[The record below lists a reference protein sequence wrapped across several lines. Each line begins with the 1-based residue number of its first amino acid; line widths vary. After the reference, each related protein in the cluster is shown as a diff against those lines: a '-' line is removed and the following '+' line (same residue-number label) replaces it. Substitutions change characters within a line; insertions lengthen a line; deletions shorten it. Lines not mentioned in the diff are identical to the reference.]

1 MPWGLR
7 RIDNLGRGEHKAVR
21 PAGGGGTA
29 FVLCVYSRR
38 AEAVFGQS
46 FKQDTVS
53 VNPKWVL
60 SEPNSASTASLG
72 KRGLLL
78 DASGQNGG
86 SDLWPS
92 TNYNA
97 SLLLQPISP
106 ALDYTITT
114 DIDFAP
120 INNYMGAGIVL
131 TTQTSGFTPS
141 SVFHRFEYGD
151 NPVEGL
157 ESFGNGTPDP
167 NYVGYNAGRVFF
179 RLQKSASTYSYSYS
193 KDGKDW
199 TLIST
204 VTDAAPY
211 TYVGLISIRQPYD
224 GQTQLDSQPVF
235 KYFKIKVGGLS
246 RSPQTPRRLLGLVQ

>member
-1 MPWGLR
+1 MKTGHWLPAFAACVATSLAGPASAAPR
-7 RIDNLGRGEHKAVR
+7 SCCAYVPKIQKPFSDIFVR
-21 PAGGGGTA
+21 
-29 FVLCVYSRR
+29 
-38 AEAVFGQS
+38 
-46 FKQDTVS
+46 DTVI
-53 VNPKWVL
+53 NPKWVL

-97 SLLLQPISP
+97 SLLLQPINP

-114 DIDFAP
+114 DIDFAAV
-120 INNYMGAGIVL
+120 NNYTGAGIVL
-131 TTQTSGFTPS
+131 TTQTAGFTPS

-179 RLQKSASTYSYSYS
+179 RLQKTASTYSYSYS
-193 KDGKDW
+193 QDGKNW

-211 TYVGLISIRQPYD
+211 SYVGLISIRQPYD
-224 GQTQLDSQPVF
+224 GQTQVDSTPIF
-235 KYFKIKVGGLS
+235 KYFKIKVIKG
-246 RSPQTPRRLLGLVQ
+246 